1 MNDTFY
7 WVYSPKL
14 RIKLIIMNL
23 AVLLKYHFIATTIQ
37 DACQINLDQLEMDK
51 LAIILTSTKTMP
63 VFFLKV
69 LRRTASTLA
78 LLMFFFGCGENS
90 NFSSQTKNSAELILS
105 ATEKQRIGA
114 YDEAIEF
121 LRQVLKIDPKSV
133 AAYNKMG
140 LIYSEADQRN
150 EAIDSYKKSLELDS
164 SNLQALLGLGEVY
177 SKMTRNDLAVAE
189 FLKAEFLQPNDTEL
203 LFKIALE
210 YWYNQKLEEAT
221 KYYQKIISINPD
233 HIQTHLNLI
242 SVYEKLKNWEKA
254 LEEIEISK
262 RLGRETN
269 NDHAIAIAERKRGFI
284 KGRMGMTAKDY
295 KHRTQ
300 PPFD

>member
-1 MNDTFY
+1 M
-7 WVYSPKL
+7 S
-14 RIKLIIMNL
+14 
-23 AVLLKYHFIATTIQ
+23 
-37 DACQINLDQLEMDK
+37 
-51 LAIILTSTKTMP
+51 
-63 VFFLKV
+63 VFSLKV
-69 LRRTASTLA
+69 LGRTASTLA

-90 NFSSQTKNSAELILS
+90 ELSSQSKNPEELILS
-105 ATEKQRIGA
+105 ATEKHRIGA

-133 AAYNKMG
+133 AAYNQMG

-150 EAIDSYKKSLELDS
+150 EAIDSFKKSLEMEPQ
-164 SNLQALLGLGEVY
+164 NLQARLGLGEVY

-189 FLKAEFLQPNDTEL
+189 FLKAESLKPNDTEL

-210 YWYNQKLEEAT
+210 YWYNQKLEEAA
-221 KYYQKIISINPD
+221 KYYQKIIAITPD

-254 LEEIEISK
+254 LEEIETSK

-269 NDHAIAIAERKRGFI
+269 NDHAIAIAERKLGFI

-295 KHRTQ
+295 NRKTQ

>member
-1 MNDTFY
+1 
-7 WVYSPKL
+7 
-14 RIKLIIMNL
+14 
-23 AVLLKYHFIATTIQ
+23 
-37 DACQINLDQLEMDK
+37 MDK
-51 LAIILTSTKTMP
+51 LAIISTTTKTMP

-69 LRRTASTLA
+69 LGRTASTLA
-78 LLMFFFGCGENS
+78 LLIVFFGCGENS
-90 NFSSQTKNSAELILS
+90 DLSSQTKNSEELILG
-105 ATEKQRIGA
+105 AKEKQRIGA

-133 AAYNKMG
+133 VAYNQMG
-140 LIYSEADQRN
+140 FIYSEADQRN
-150 EAIDSYKKSLELDS
+150 EAIDSFKKSLEMDP
-164 SNLQALLGLGEVY
+164 SNLQALLGLGEIY

-189 FLKAEFLQPNDTEL
+189 FLKAESLKPEDTEL

-210 YWYNQKLEEAT
+210 YWYNQKIEEAAN
-221 KYYQKIISINPD
+221 YYQKIIAINPD

-254 LEEIEISK
+254 LEEIETSK

-269 NDHAIAIAERKRGFI
+269 NDHVIAIAERKRSFI
-284 KGRMGMTAKDY
+284 KGRMGMNAKDY
-295 KHRTQ
+295 KRKTQ

>member
-1 MNDTFY
+1 MSLF
-7 WVYSPKL
+7 S
-14 RIKLIIMNL
+14 IKILGR
-23 AVLLKYHFIATTIQ
+23 TT
-37 DACQINLDQLEMDK
+37 
-51 LAIILTSTKTMP
+51 
-63 VFFLKV
+63 
-69 LRRTASTLA
+69 STLA
-78 LLMFFFGCGENS
+78 LLVFFLGCGENS
-90 NFSSQTKNSAELILS
+90 DLSSQSKSPEELILS
-105 ATEKQRIGA
+105 AAEKQRIGA
-114 YDEAIEF
+114 YDEAIED
-121 LRQVLKIDPKSV
+121 LRQMLKLDPESV
-133 AAYNKMG
+133 AAYNQMG

-150 EAIDSYKKSLELDS
+150 DAINSFKKSLEMDP

-177 SKMTRNDLAVAE
+177 SKMTRNDLAVAV
-189 FLKAEFLQPNDTEL
+189 FLKAESLQPNDTEL

-210 YWYNQKLEEAT
+210 YWYNQKIEEAE
-221 KYYQKIISINPD
+221 KYYQKIIAINPD

-269 NDHAIAIAERKRGFI
+269 NDHAIAIAERKQSFI

-295 KHRTQ
+295 KRKTQ